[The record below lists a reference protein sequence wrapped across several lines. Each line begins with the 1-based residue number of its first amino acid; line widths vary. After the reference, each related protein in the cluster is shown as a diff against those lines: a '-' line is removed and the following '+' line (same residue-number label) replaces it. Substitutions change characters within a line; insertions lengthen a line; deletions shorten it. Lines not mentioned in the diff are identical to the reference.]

1 MRRGSALSF
10 RGGRAETFGTNLK
23 LKIDMKRLLLL
34 ASVLLWLPA
43 VAQLDVTSLK
53 VNHMTDPSGVTDPD
67 PVLSWVI
74 ASDARGVMQGA
85 YEIRVF
91 KGRRTVWSSG
101 RVESGNSVAVPY
113 GGEALESGTRYHWQV
128 RVWDD
133 RGRASKWSARG
144 TWLTGLIS
152 PDGFEAQW
160 IEQREPT
167 DAAPMFRKS
176 FTLGKPVASA
186 VAYITAHGMYEAYIN
201 GRKVGNAHYAP
212 GWTSYDKRLQYQT
225 YDVTDMLARG
235 RNAFGIM
242 VGEGWYLS
250 RMGWTSGEHQMYESD
265 RLGALAQIV
274 VTYADGSREVIA
286 TDGTWRSSTGEI
298 LHSEMYDGE
307 TVDARLRQTGWSGAA
322 FDDSAWQTVHV
333 AGYSL
338 DNLVSS
344 DSEPVVTH
352 EIKSPV
358 AVITTPA
365 GEKVLDF
372 GQNMVGREIVTVKG
386 RAGQEIVISHA
397 EVLDEKGNFYT
408 VNLRSAKAQSRY
420 ICSGGED
427 RFEPL
432 FTFYGFRYLKVE
444 GIDGELDPDDFRAA
458 VIFSDMPGTGSFSSS
473 NEQVNQLQSNIQWGL
488 RGNFVDLPT
497 DCPQRDERLGW
508 TGDAQVFFRTATF
521 NRDVQNFFRK
531 WLRDVAADQKPD
543 GQVTDVVPHIEG
555 LTGAGHVGW
564 ADVAVIVPWQH
575 YMAYGDKRILENQY
589 PSMKAWVD
597 CMVAQSD
604 NYLWNVG
611 WHYGDWL
618 FYSVDNDCSG
628 DSAVTYKPLIQQCFF
643 ANSADLLAKA
653 AAVLGLS
660 DDAAHYAEVAR
671 KVREAFCDAYLTPA
685 GYLVSATQTAYV
697 LALNF
702 DMLPAEMRPVAAA
715 RLAERVKHY
724 GHITTGFLGTPYICH
739 VLSENGYADLAYSLL
754 LRQQYP
760 GWLYPVTMGAT
771 TIWERWN
778 SMMPD
783 RTIPDNGMNSFN
795 HYSYGAIGDWLYRDA
810 AGLRETSAG
819 FRTMAVKP
827 RTGGGFTFMKAEH
840 DTPYGRAAAEWHD
853 AAGVFTLEVT
863 VPVNTTAEIYVPSA
877 SADSVMLDGAAV
889 ADSADAELAGYADGY
904 TRVKVG
910 SGTYRFEAA
919 K

>member
-1 MRRGSALSF
+1 MR
-10 RGGRAETFGTNLK
+10 
-23 LKIDMKRLLLL
+23 RLLLL
-34 ASVLLWLPA
+34 AAVLLWLPA
-43 VAQLDVTSLK
+43 AAQLNVTSLK
-53 VNHMTDPSGVTDPD
+53 VNHMTDPSGITDPNL
-67 PVLSWVI
+67 VFSWVLT
-74 ASDARGVMQGA
+74 SDARNTMQGA

-91 KGRRTVWSSG
+91 KGRRQVWTSG
-101 RVESGNSVAVPY
+101 RVESDNSVAVPY

-133 RGRASKWSARG
+133 GGKASKWSARG
-144 TWLTGLIS
+144 TWLTGLFSI
-152 PDGFEAQW
+152 DEFGAQW
-160 IEQREPT
+160 IEQQEQT

-176 FTLGKPVASA
+176 FTLGKPVVSA

-201 GRKVGNAHYAP
+201 GRKVGDAHYAP

-225 YDVTDMLARG
+225 YDVTDMLSRG
-235 RNAFGIM
+235 ENAFGIM

-250 RMGWTSGEHQMYESD
+250 RMGWSSGEHLMYETD

-286 TDGTWRSSTGEI
+286 TDGTWKHSTGEI

-307 TVDARLRQTGWSGAA
+307 TVDARRRRQGWNAPG
-322 FDDSAWQTVHV
+322 FDDSGWQAVHV
-333 AGYSL
+333 AGYSKG
-338 DNLVSS
+338 NLVSS
-344 DSEPVVTH
+344 ESEPVVTH

-386 RAGQEIVISHA
+386 REGQEIVVSHA
-397 EVLDEKGNFYT
+397 EVLDQNGNFYT

-444 GIDGELDPDDFRAA
+444 GIEGELDPADFKAA
-458 VIFSDMPGTGSFSSS
+458 VIFSDIAANGDFTSS

-531 WLRDVAADQKPD
+531 WLKDVAAEQKPD
-543 GQVTDVVPHIEG
+543 GQVTDIVPHLEG

-564 ADVAVIVPWQH
+564 GDVATIIPWQH
-575 YMAYGDKRILENQY
+575 YMAYGDKRILEVQY

-597 CMVAQSD
+597 FITSQSRD
-604 NYLWNVG
+604 YLWNTG

-618 FYSVDNDCSG
+618 FYSVDNDCAG
-628 DSAVTYKPLIQQCFF
+628 DSAVTYRPLIQQCFY
-643 ANSADLLAKA
+643 ANSADILSKA
-653 AAVLGLS
+653 AAVLGRS
-660 DDAAHYAEVAR
+660 DDAAKYAELTR
-671 KVREAFCDAYLTPA
+671 KVKEAFCNAYLTPA

-702 DMLPAEMRPVAAA
+702 DMLPEEMRAKAAE
-715 RLAERVKHY
+715 RLAERVNHY

-739 VLSENGYADLAYSLL
+739 VLTENGYGDLAYRLL

-783 RTIPDNGMNSFN
+783 RSIPDNGMNSFN

-810 AGLRETSAG
+810 VGLHETSAG
-819 FRTMAVKP
+819 FKTMAVKP
-827 RTGGGFTFMKAEH
+827 HPGGGFTSMKAERN
-840 DTPYGRAAAEWHD
+840 TPYGRASAEWHD
-853 AAGVFTLEVT
+853 VDGVFTLEVT
-863 VPVNTTAEIYVPSA
+863 VPVNTTAEIYVPSS
-877 SADSVMLDGAAV
+877 SADSVTLDGAAV
-889 ADSADAELAGYADGY
+889 SAAKDAELAGHADGY

-919 K
+919 R